1 MPVRPVRPLVLS
13 LAFVVAALSA
23 CSDTSTNL
31 AAGTGQNMSLSFS
44 GRAPVPVSGAMSV
57 ASAQTDTLVQASG
70 SDTLRITSVG
80 IVLRKIEL
88 ERISVPVVCDS
99 TPEASACE
107 ELRLG
112 PQLVNVPL
120 APGAQTALAVV
131 IDSGSYASV
140 QFKIH
145 KPGNDSL
152 DLAFK
157 AANPDFAN
165 VSIRVT
171 GTFDGVPFTYTS
183 TLDQEQEYE
192 FVPPLVV
199 DASGSSTNLTIRL
212 DVSTWFRVGGT
223 GAVIDPSTA
232 NPGGANEGAV
242 KGNIKHSVKAFRDEN
257 HDGDEH
263 NG

>member
-13 LAFVVAALSA
+13 LTFVVAALSA

-88 ERISVPVVCDS
+88 ERISVPVVC
-99 TPEASACE
+99 
-107 ELRLG
+107 
-112 PQLVNVPL
+112 
-120 APGAQTALAVV
+120 
-131 IDSGSYASV
+131 
-140 QFKIH
+140 
-145 KPGNDSL
+145 
-152 DLAFK
+152 
-157 AANPDFAN
+157 
-165 VSIRVT
+165 
-171 GTFDGVPFTYTS
+171 
-183 TLDQEQEYE
+183 
-192 FVPPLVV
+192 
-199 DASGSSTNLTIRL
+199 
-212 DVSTWFRVGGT
+212 
-223 GAVIDPSTA
+223 VIDPSTA

-242 KGNIKHSVKAFRDEN
+242 KDNIKHSVKAFRDEN

>member
-13 LAFVVAALSA
+13 LTFVVAALSA

-80 IVLRKIEL
+80 IV
-88 ERISVPVVCDS
+88 
-99 TPEASACE
+99 
-107 ELRLG
+107 
-112 PQLVNVPL
+112 
-120 APGAQTALAVV
+120 
-131 IDSGSYASV
+131 
-140 QFKIH
+140 
-145 KPGNDSL
+145 
-152 DLAFK
+152 
-157 AANPDFAN
+157 
-165 VSIRVT
+165 
-171 GTFDGVPFTYTS
+171 
-183 TLDQEQEYE
+183 
-192 FVPPLVV
+192 PPLVV

-223 GAVIDPSTA
+223 GTVIDPSTA

-242 KGNIKHSVKAFRDEN
+242 KDNIKHSVKAFRDEN